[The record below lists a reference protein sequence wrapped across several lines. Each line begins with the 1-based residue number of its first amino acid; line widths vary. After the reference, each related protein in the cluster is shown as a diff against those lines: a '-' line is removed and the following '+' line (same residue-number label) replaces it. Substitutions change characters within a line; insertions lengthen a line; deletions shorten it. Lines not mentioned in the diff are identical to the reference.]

1 MPVREVGGTKLTL
14 STIILAATLAVN
26 PFDTDFIV
34 PDITI
39 EAAKEE
45 KSRTTYYV
53 ASGSIA
59 SGARHTV
66 TVDAKFTGGKWE
78 NPPTLWSTGERLCV
92 YLAGVNGAGGTETNG
107 YFDTNGW
114 SPEVGMT
121 PYFPF
126 DNSVSTTNISQMTVG
141 DKRPHQS
148 SNVYAIVQPARSAT
162 TGTAGSVRLT
172 SGGTFYDAVT
182 WSVNENDVKYPQI
195 TSSGSLP
202 GTEMPI
208 VIRSTRSYYALVHYD
223 VKFDGPTLLGT
234 YFAFQKFT
242 EVWNYAFPF
251 EITKNLATAASIDSR
266 RVYGVPNLEGAL
278 PADPNAPNR
287 PITFRPWLYKGG
299 LFVGSMPA
307 ASKDQSGSGRIQM
320 SASTSDAA
328 NIKKSLLTLFY
339 KSKPS
344 VSSGD
349 VTVRA
354 WVPGGGSA
362 NYSQSLDSVTW
373 DTKWVLASSGVEVV
387 LYHATSGSPST
398 PEEDYVNFIMPN
410 DCTKIGLASV
420 DEGSS
425 TAHWR
430 YFASEAYQAQFPST
444 FPAND
449 SQARVWQ
456 VKLNTTSNWMD

>member
-1 MPVREVGGTKLTL
+1 M
-14 STIILAATLAVN
+14 LAALVVAGMATALTN

-34 PDITI
+34 PNITI
-39 EAAKEE
+39 ETAKEE

-53 ASGSIA
+53 ASGA
-59 SGARHTV
+59 VTSGARHTV
-66 TVDAKFTGGKWE
+66 TVDAKFTGGYWE
-78 NPPTLWSTGERLCV
+78 NPPTTWTTGDRLCV

-107 YFDTNGW
+107 FFDANGW
-114 SPEVGMT
+114 SPDVGMV

-126 DNSVSTTNISQMTVG
+126 DNSVSTTSISQMTVG

-148 SNVYAIVQPARSAT
+148 SNLYAIAQPARSAT
-162 TGTAGSVRLT
+162 TGSVGSVKLT
-172 SGGTFYDAVT
+172 NGGSLVDAVT

-195 TSSGSLP
+195 TSSGSLSA
-202 GTEMPI
+202 TDMPI
-208 VIRSTRSYYALVHYD
+208 VIRSTRSYYALVYYD
-223 VKFDGPTLLGT
+223 VKYNGPTLLGT

-242 EVWNYAFPF
+242 EVWSYAFPF

-266 RVYGVPNLEGAL
+266 RVYGVPNLEGEL

-307 ASKDQSGSGRIQM
+307 SSNDQSGSGRVQM
-320 SASTSDAA
+320 TAGTSSDS

-354 WVPGGGSA
+354 WVQAGAGGQSMNNINWDNKWTMPG
-362 NYSQSLDSVTW
+362 
-373 DTKWVLASSGVEVV
+373 SGVEVI
-387 LYHATSGSPST
+387 LYHATTGTYST
-398 PEEDYVNFIMPN
+398 PEEDYVNFIMSN
-410 DCTKIGLASV
+410 SCTAIGLASI

-425 TAHWR
+425 TGHWR
-430 YFASEAYQAQFPST
+430 YFGSEAYQAQFPST
-444 FPAND
+444 FPASD
-449 SQARVWQ
+449 CQPRVWQ